1 MHLQYVPA
9 LAIEFCSKYLH
20 TYIKEKIYNFTFK
33 CWEVFLLNK
42 NDFIS
47 WSETIKPCY
56 ILLVT
61 YMASMKKGFDQTAKL
76 PSMVFN

>member
-1 MHLQYVPA
+1 M
-9 LAIEFCSKYLH
+9 
-20 TYIKEKIYNFTFK
+20 
-33 CWEVFLLNK
+33 VFLLNK

-76 PSMVFN
+76 PSYGFQLRQGPEIT